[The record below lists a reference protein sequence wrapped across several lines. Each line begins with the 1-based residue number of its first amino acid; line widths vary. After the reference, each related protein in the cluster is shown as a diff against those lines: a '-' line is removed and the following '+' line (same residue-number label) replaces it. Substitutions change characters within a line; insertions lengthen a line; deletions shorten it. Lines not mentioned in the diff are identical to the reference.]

1 MYAGI
6 TELFQAFIF
15 LLFVIGG
22 GFLFSKIGSSMIK
35 KDGADVIIWI
45 VWLFIVF
52 GIYLAQT
59 EYITPPPNFIEQILY
74 SLGNY
79 LSCFIGVILATFI
92 GMKGTFTFNNNKK
105 FLHSLNSGII
115 LGFLLLLSTSV

>member
-1 MYAGI
+1 MFIILSIIGYTLLSTVGFFFFEKSEF
-6 TELFQAFIF
+6 TENFFGNKQNSIYLSIA
-15 LLFVIGG
+15 
-22 GFLFSKIGSSMIK
+22 
-35 KDGADVIIWI
+35 
-45 VWLFIVF
+45 FIVF

-79 LSCFIGVILATFI
+79 LSCFIGATLATFI